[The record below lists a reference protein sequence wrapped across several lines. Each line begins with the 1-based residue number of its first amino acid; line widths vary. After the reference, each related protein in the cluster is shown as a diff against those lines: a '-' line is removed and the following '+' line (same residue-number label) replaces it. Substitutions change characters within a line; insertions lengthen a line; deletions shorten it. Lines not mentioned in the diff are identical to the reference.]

1 MTAMRDDFNP
11 DEFYGG
17 PSRSQ
22 QRREALDV
30 LALAKTLMELA
41 EGELE
46 QVPLSD
52 SLRQQVDFA
61 RSIKAH
67 IARKREM
74 QFLAK
79 HLRKAE
85 EELPAIRKAVAAN
98 KQDKRRQ
105 SAALHRL
112 EQWRDRL
119 LQGQDEDLNAALTEF
134 PALERQTVRQLLRQA
149 KLETERGQAPAA
161 ARKLFKLLRDAE
173 AASAPE
179 WADEGE
185 DGFGSEVHDAEHAES
200 DRDESDTPE
209 DGR

>member
-30 LALAKTLMELA
+30 LALAKTLMELSA
-41 EGELE
+41 GELE
-46 QVPLSD
+46 QVPFSD

-61 RSIKAH
+61 RSITAH

-85 EELPAIRKAVAAN
+85 DELPAIRKAVAAN
-98 KQDKRRQ
+98 KLDKRRQ
-105 SAALHRL
+105 SAALHRA

-119 LQGQDEDLNAALTEF
+119 LAGQDDDLNAALEAF
-134 PALERQTVRQLLRQA
+134 PSLDRQTLRQLVRQARQEA
-149 KLETERGQAPAA
+149 ERGQPPAA
-161 ARKLFKLLRDAE
+161 ARKVFKLLRE
-173 AASAPE
+173 AQVAA
-179 WADEGE
+179 
-185 DGFGSEVHDAEHAES
+185 GSDS
-200 DRDESDTPE
+200 DESTDGDTDNADGQQPE
-209 DGR
+209 D

>member
-30 LALAKTLMELA
+30 LALAGSLMDLT
-41 EGELE
+41 EGELSR
-46 QVPLSD
+46 VPLSE
-52 SLRQQVDFA
+52 SLRTQVDFA
-61 RSIKAH
+61 RSITAH

-85 EELPAIRKAVAAN
+85 DELPAIRAAVEATKQSGRQEAAV
-98 KQDKRRQ
+98 
-105 SAALHRL
+105 LHRL

-119 LQGQDEDLNAALTEF
+119 VRGDDDDQNAALQEF
-134 PALERQTVRQLLRQA
+134 PQVERQTLRQLVRQA
-149 KLETERGQAPAA
+149 KLEAERGQPPAA
-161 ARKLFKLLRDAE
+161 ARKLFRLLREAAE
-173 AASAPE
+173 ADASSRGSPVGLADDSDPE
-179 WADEGE
+179 
-185 DGFGSEVHDAEHAES
+185 
-200 DRDESDTPE
+200 PQ
-209 DGR
+209 

>member
-30 LALAKTLMELA
+30 LALAKTLMELS
-41 EGELE
+41 EGALE
-46 QVPLSD
+46 QIPFSE

-61 RSIKAH
+61 RSITAH

-85 EELPAIRKAVAAN
+85 DELPAIRKAVAAN
-98 KQDKRRQ
+98 KLDKRRQ
-105 SAALHRL
+105 SAALHRA

-119 LQGQDEDLNAALTEF
+119 LAGQDDDLNAALDAF
-134 PALERQTVRQLLRQA
+134 PSLDRQTLRQLVRQARQEA
-149 KLETERGQAPAA
+149 ERGQPPAA
-161 ARKLFKLLRDAE
+161 ARKVFKLLRE
-173 AASAPE
+173 AQVAAGSDI
-179 WADEGE
+179 DESTDGDTENE
-185 DGFGSEVHDAEHAES
+185 DGAP
-200 DRDESDTPE
+200 PE
-209 DGR
+209 N

>member
-30 LALAKTLMELA
+30 LALAKTLMELS
-41 EGELE
+41 EGALE
-46 QVPLSD
+46 QIPFSE

-61 RSIKAH
+61 RSITAH

-85 EELPAIRKAVAAN
+85 DELPAIRKAVAAN
-98 KQDKRRQ
+98 KLDKRRQ
-105 SAALHRL
+105 SAALHRA

-119 LQGQDEDLNAALTEF
+119 LAGQDDDLNAALDAF
-134 PALERQTVRQLLRQA
+134 PSLDRQTLRQLVRQARQEA
-149 KLETERGQAPAA
+149 ERGQPPTA
-161 ARKLFKLLRDAE
+161 ARKVFKLLRE
-173 AASAPE
+173 AQVAAGSDI
-179 WADEGE
+179 DESTDGDTENE
-185 DGFGSEVHDAEHAES
+185 DGAP
-200 DRDESDTPE
+200 PE
-209 DGR
+209 N